1 MVGRASEDN
10 PQRDLIHLLQIRHE
24 LEMALSFID
33 GVTSEQFA
41 DDDLRQ
47 HAVCMAVAQVGE
59 HVKKLSKRFVASQ
72 PKVAWKAIAGT
83 RDWIVHDYGNLD
95 FDEIY
100 KSVTDEAEGI
110 IELVSRAIDE
120 IGVPEVSV
128 GDAGAQALRHARSI

>member
-1 MVGRASEDN
+1 
-10 PQRDLIHLLQIRHE
+10 
-24 LEMALSFID
+24 MALSFID
-33 GVTSEQFA
+33 GVTSEQFV

-47 HAVCMAVAQVGE
+47 HAVCAVAQVGE

-72 PKVAWKAIAGT
+72 PKVAWKAIAGA

-128 GDAGAQALRHARSI
+128 GDAGAQVLRHARSI